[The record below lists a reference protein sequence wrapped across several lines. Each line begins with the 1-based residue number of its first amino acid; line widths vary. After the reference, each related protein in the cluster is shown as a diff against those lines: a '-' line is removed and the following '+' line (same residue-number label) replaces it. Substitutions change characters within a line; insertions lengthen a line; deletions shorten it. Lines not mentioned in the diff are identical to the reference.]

1 MKSSAKNIKLASVD
15 DLFSTEESR
24 ADETREKII
33 EIPLTELHPFK
44 DHPFKVIDNEA
55 MFDTTESVKQYG
67 VLVPAIARP
76 RDEGGYE
83 LVAGHRRK
91 RACELGELETMPVIV
106 RSLDDD
112 AAIIIMVDSNLQREN
127 ILPSERAFAYKMKL
141 EAMKRQAGRPS
152 KENGSQVGNNLLGK
166 KSSDILAE
174 QIGESKNQIYRY
186 IRLTHLIPELL
197 SMVDEKK
204 IAFNPAVELSF
215 LKNEEQADLLEA
227 MDMEQATPSLSQAQ
241 RLKKFSN
248 EGKLSLGVMSA
259 IMSEEKKGDLDK
271 VTLTGDKL
279 KRYFPKSYTPKQM
292 EETIIKLLEGW
303 HKKRTRDQER

>member
-55 MFDTTESVKQYG
+55 MFDTAESVKQYG

-91 RACELGELETMPVIV
+91 RACELAELETMPVIV
-106 RSLDDD
+106 RNLDDD

-141 EAMKRQAGRPS
+141 DA
-152 KENGSQVGNNLLGK
+152 
-166 KSSDILAE
+166 I
-174 QIGESKNQIYRY
+174 KNQGARNDLTSRQVVGKLETADIVGKEGGDSGRQVQRY
-186 IRLTHLIPELL
+186 IRLTRLIPELL

-215 LKNEEQADLLEA
+215 LKDEEQADLLEA

-248 EGKLSLGVMSA
+248 EGKLSLEVMSA